1 MTGGSKIPLPTL
13 FDDSKNMKSH
23 SLLSRARALEHRL
36 NHRTLS
42 IGILIASM
50 AIFFA
55 FGIFHLG
62 TFETTDEHLWKYGR
76 IGQYWNAIAER
87 DWEKTYINDKPGVTV
102 ALISGIGLLRE
113 PHPEDTVHRTQPRGE
128 SSLFEAYQSDRS
140 ANVNTAFRFPILVF
154 SVLSLPVFFLLIF
167 YAFGSRLT
175 AVFGTIFIATNPILI
190 GMAQII
196 NPDSFFWIFGGL
208 SLLAWVALQR
218 TNQTRFLLLC
228 GIFTGFA
235 LLSKYTA
242 FTLFLFYG
250 LFSMADMIFRYS
262 TRTNRENFNILLR
275 LGSRLAIVFS
285 LAALL
290 FAIFLPATFLHPA
303 YFFKGISQFFGAHHP
318 LIFLLGIGLSLFLL
332 FIARHT
338 IRSVCSF
345 IAIRQRIFLLGILAL
360 FLILFIAAIT
370 NAWTGEHLVP
380 VSQLRDQAYA
390 NEPKEFNFKPLLD
403 RKDSS
408 VQTTLSLFLLEA
420 YPLLFSLP
428 SLIILLLFIL
438 FIRLRS
444 HSLSNNHTS
453 AFVFSALA
461 FTLLYICATQS
472 AHVVTNARYL
482 IILYPIFAILGAVI
496 LTELL
501 THASANRNTW
511 RRWLPFLLLISGILT
526 LWSIKP
532 FQFSYTNFFLLRSLS
547 VHDSWGHGSY
557 EAAQYLNSLPQASEI
572 IIWSNSDTVCRFFVG
587 RCLRSRHIDLAQ
599 VTPHYFV
606 ISKRGVT
613 KQGNRFTLLNNP
625 HPQRDSDFYFQQ
637 LEKNAAWELLIDN
650 RPSNF
655 IKIIPFQP

>member
-1 MTGGSKIPLPTL
+1 
-13 FDDSKNMKSH
+13 MKSH
-23 SLLSRARALEHRL
+23 SLLSRAHALRHHLNQRAL
-36 NHRTLS
+36 S
-42 IGILIASM
+42 IIILIASM

-76 IGQYWNAIAER
+76 IGQYWNAITER

-113 PHPEDTVHRTQPRGE
+113 PHPEDTVRRTQPKGE

-140 ANVNTAFRFPILVF
+140 ASVNTTFRFPILIF
-154 SVLSLPVFFLLIF
+154 SVLSLPVFFFLILH
-167 YAFGSRLT
+167 AFGSRLT

-250 LFSMADMIFRYS
+250 LFSIVDIIFRYS
-262 TRTNRENFNILLR
+262 TRTDRENFNILFR
-275 LGSRLAIVFS
+275 LGSRLFIVFS
-285 LAALL
+285 IAALF

-318 LIFLLGIGLSLFLL
+318 LIFLLGAGLSILLL
-332 FIARHT
+332 FVARHT
-338 IRSVCSF
+338 LRSVCSS
-345 IAIRQRIFLLGILAL
+345 IAIRQRIFLLGILTL
-360 FLILFIAAIT
+360 FLILFIAAVS
-370 NAWTGEHLVP
+370 NAWTGEQVVP

-403 RKDSS
+403 RKDGSI
-408 VQTTLSLFLLEA
+408 QTTISLFLLEA
-420 YPLLFSLP
+420 YPLFFSLP
-428 SLIILLLFIL
+428 SFIILLLFLL

-444 HSLSNNHTS
+444 RALSDTHTA

-461 FTLLYICATQS
+461 FTLLYIGATQS

-501 THASANRNTW
+501 TNTRSNRNTW
-511 RRWLPFLLLISGILT
+511 LRWLPFLLLFSGILL

-532 FQFSYTNFFLLRSLS
+532 FQFNYTNFFLPRSLS

-572 IIWSNSDTVCRFFVG
+572 IIWSNSDTVCRFFTG

-599 VTPHYFV
+599 VTPHFFV
-606 ISKRGVT
+606 ISKRGAI
-613 KQGNRFTLLNNP
+613 KKGNQFTLLNNP
-625 HPQRDSDFYFQQ
+625 HPERDGDFYFQQ
-637 LEKNAAWELLIDN
+637 LEKSAVWELLIDN